1 MFDPRILEDIA
12 QHVSNALPSGFKD
25 LRHDVEKNL
34 KVALQAGFTKLDL
47 VTREEF
53 DVQAAVLARTRA
65 KLEALEQRVAALEQT
80 LPGTAATTGG
90 NADPT

>member
-1 MFDPRILEDIA
+1 MFDPKILEDIA

-34 KVALQAGFTKLDL
+34 KVALQAGFNKLDL

-65 KLEALEQRVAALEQT
+65 KLEELERRVVALEHSQPGSASTVG
-80 LPGTAATTGG
+80 GTA
-90 NADPT
+90 DKS